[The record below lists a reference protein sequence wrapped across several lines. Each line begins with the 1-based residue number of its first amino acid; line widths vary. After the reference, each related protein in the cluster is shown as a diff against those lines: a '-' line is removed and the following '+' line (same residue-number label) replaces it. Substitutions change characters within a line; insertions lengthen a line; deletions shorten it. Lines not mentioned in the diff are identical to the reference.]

1 MAETGKKYCVNCG
14 AEIDEKA
21 EICPKCGVRQPAS
34 TIPSSYA
41 PYQSGDEYIHHK
53 RITAGILGIL
63 LGGLGIH
70 QFYLHNIGWGIL
82 MLIFCWTGI
91 PAIIGLIQGILY
103 LTETDEY
110 FGRVHRLI

>member
-1 MAETGKKYCVNCG
+1 MAEAGKKYCVNCG
-14 AEIDEKA
+14 AEIDERA
-21 EICPKCGVRQPAS
+21 EICPKCGVRQPES
-34 TIPSSYA
+34 TIPYRSSF
-41 PYQSGDEYIHHK
+41 QNENEYIHHK

-110 FGRVHRLI
+110 FGRVHNLI

>member
-1 MAETGKKYCVNCG
+1 MAEAGMKYCVNCG

-34 TIPSSYA
+34 TIPPSHA
-41 PYQSGDEYIHHK
+41 PYESGSEYIHHK

-70 QFYLHNIGWGIL
+70 QFYLHNVGWGIL

>member
-1 MAETGKKYCVNCG
+1 MAESGKKYCVNCG

-34 TIPSSYA
+34 TIPPSYA
-41 PYQSGDEYIHHK
+41 PYQSGTEYVHHK

-91 PAIIGLIQGILY
+91 PSIIGLIQGILY